1 MSNGLRRIRQNHAE
15 HGQSA
20 NVAAIIHFL
29 NPSQDDERRSCRR
42 CPNGVGNIVRRTAL
56 LLASVCFLFVGV
68 CNIFGPTRYR
78 ATARV
83 KVNAPAVTA
92 VLDTNQVASPFD
104 PAHVRREMKRIISS
118 QVLSQV
124 ASKLHLEIQQ
134 DDWPKDFGWRLLEL
148 GRPRNVNVSPVRNTS
163 FIEISAAHRDAKV
176 AAKIA
181 NTIAEVYR
189 TQGYSPPAD
198 PRQISDPPVQ
208 IMDPAVAP
216 PLPVFPD
223 PALGVSA
230 LFFGGVLLALGALV
244 PAKYCRDF

>member
-1 MSNGLRRIRQNHAE
+1 
-15 HGQSA
+15 
-20 NVAAIIHFL
+20 
-29 NPSQDDERRSCRR
+29 
-42 CPNGVGNIVRRTAL
+42 
-56 LLASVCFLFVGV
+56 
-68 CNIFGPTRYR
+68 
-78 ATARV
+78 
-83 KVNAPAVTA
+83 
-92 VLDTNQVASPFD
+92 
-104 PAHVRREMKRIISS
+104 MKRIISS